1 MNINT
6 SNYQKIQTF
15 THYNSTPR
23 HHKEVSFKGNYFN
36 TLSHAIR
43 GNEQKIADFKSN
55 VSALFGISGKDLE
68 KYTQVVKKDK
78 IELLYKLAEKFNL
91 ESYKNHNFE
100 RKKTQEIAFEIY
112 RNVKKPQP
120 VHSKLVR
127 DTNYTFAQIKQFV
140 ETTNKE
146 PQKLELADKLLST
159 YPTQL
164 SKSTLS
170 YETMDKFLS
179 SKYAQKINRN
189 YNDYKPFIE
198 LNEENPNIVEQL
210 EQEINNGYSKTAYQ
224 KRLKISETLKE
235 EGILNNLSIKE
246 LERNYQ
252 EERINLLHNMQQAYS
267 GDKIQNSNRF
277 NEILLN
283 IYNSTNQSNNK
294 ARNAVISYIQTR
306 IEINKK
312 FEKAPLET
320 VERIFNK
327 IDDDK
332 QAQIFIE
339 KTIDINELE
348 SISQLDE
355 ILQKANLEKL
365 NKRPDI
371 VSYGL
376 SRKMNISKLSHQD
389 FKDIDAQIKKI
400 RYENKKYQESIYY
413 HPNPIVMELHRM
425 KIKVA
430 NYIERAMKNFNKQ

>member
-6 SNYQKIQTF
+6 TNYQKFQTL
-15 THYNSTPR
+15 THYNSTQK
-23 HHKEVSFKGNYFN
+23 HNKDVSFKGNYFN
-36 TLSHAIR
+36 TLSHAVR
-43 GNEQKIADFKSN
+43 GNEQRIADFRSN
-55 VSALFGISGKDLE
+55 VSALFGISSKDLE
-68 KYTQVVKKDK
+68 KYTQGVKKDK
-78 IELLYKLAEKFNL
+78 IKLLYKLAEKFNL
-91 ESYKNHNFE
+91 ESYKNSNFE
-100 RKKTQEIAFEIY
+100 REKTQEIAFEIY
-112 RNVKKPQP
+112 RNIKKPQQ
-120 VHSKLVR
+120 VHSRLVQE
-127 DTNYTFAQIKQFV
+127 TNYTFAQIKQFV
-140 ETTNKE
+140 DTTNKE

-170 YETMDKFLS
+170 FETMEKFLS
-179 SKYAQKINRN
+179 SKYAQQINRN

-210 EQEINNGYSKTAYQ
+210 EQEIINGYNKTTYQ

-267 GDKIQNSNRF
+267 GDRIQNSNRF

-283 IYNSTNQSNNK
+283 IYNSTNKSNNK

-320 VERIFNK
+320 VERIFKK

-355 ILQKANLEKL
+355 ILQKSNLEKL

-376 SRKMNISKLSHQD
+376 SRKVNISELSHKD
-389 FKDIDAQIKKI
+389 FKDVDAQIKKI

-413 HPNPIVMELHRM
+413 HPNPIIMDLHRM
-425 KIKVA
+425 KTKIA
-430 NYIERAMKNFNKQ
+430 NYIEKVTKNFNKQ

>member
-15 THYNSTPR
+15 TQYKSTTT
-23 HHKEVSFKGNYFN
+23 HHKDVSFKGNYFN

-55 VSALFGISGKDLE
+55 ISALFGISGKDLT
-68 KYTQVVKKDK
+68 KYTQGIKRDK
-78 IELLYKLAEKFNL
+78 INLLYKLAEKFNL

-120 VHSKLVR
+120 VHSRLVQE
-127 DTNYTFAQIKQFV
+127 TNYTFAQIKQFV
-140 ETTNKE
+140 DTTNKE

-164 SKSTLS
+164 SKSTLT
-170 YETMDKFLS
+170 YETMEKFLS
-179 SKYAQKINRN
+179 SKYAQQINKN

-210 EQEINNGYSKTAYQ
+210 EQEIINGYNKTTYQ

-235 EGILNNLSIKE
+235 EGFLNNLSIKE

-267 GDKIQNSNRF
+267 GDRIQNSNRF

-283 IYNSTNQSNNK
+283 IYNSTNKSNNK

-320 VERIFNK
+320 VERIFKK

-355 ILQKANLEKL
+355 ILQKSNLEKL

-376 SRKMNISKLSHQD
+376 ARKMNISELSHKD
-389 FKDIDAQIKKI
+389 FKDIDTQIKKI

-413 HPNPIVMELHRM
+413 HPNPIVMDLHRM
-425 KIKVA
+425 KIKIA
-430 NYIERAMKNFNKQ
+430 SYIERTIKKA

>member
-15 THYNSTPR
+15 THYNSTQK
-23 HHKEVSFKGNYFN
+23 HHKDVTFKGNYFN

-68 KYTQVVKKDK
+68 KYTQGIKKDK
-78 IELLYKLAEKFNL
+78 IKLLYKLAEKFNL

-112 RNVKKPQP
+112 RNIKKPQQ
-120 VHSKLVR
+120 VHSRLVQ

-140 ETTNKE
+140 NITNKE

-159 YPTQL
+159 YPTKL

-170 YETMDKFLS
+170 YATMEKFLS
-179 SKYAQKINRN
+179 SKYTQQINKN

-198 LNEENPNIVEQL
+198 LNVENPNIVEQL
-210 EQEINNGYSKTAYQ
+210 EQEIINGYNKTTYQ
-224 KRLKISETLKE
+224 KRLKIAETLKE
-235 EGILNNLSIKE
+235 DGILNNLSTKE
-246 LERNYQ
+246 LEKNYQ
-252 EERINLLHNMQQAYS
+252 EERINLLHNMQRAYS
-267 GDKIQNSNRF
+267 GDRIQNTNRF

-283 IYNSTNQSNNK
+283 IYNSTNKSNNK

-320 VERIFNK
+320 VERIFQK

-355 ILQKANLEKL
+355 ILQKSNLEKL

-376 SRKMNISKLSHQD
+376 SRKMDISELSHKD

-413 HPNPIVMELHRM
+413 HPNPIVMDLHRM
-425 KIKVA
+425 KIKIS
-430 NYIERAMKNFNKQ
+430 NYVKKVTKNFNKQ

>member
-6 SNYQKIQTF
+6 SNYQKFQTL
-15 THYNSTPR
+15 THYNSTQKQ
-23 HHKEVSFKGNYFN
+23 HKDISFKGNYFN
-36 TLSHAIR
+36 TLSHAIL
-43 GNEQKIADFKSN
+43 GNRPKIIDFKSN
-55 VSALFGISGKDLE
+55 VSALFGIYEKDIE
-68 KYTQVVKKDK
+68 KYTQGIKRDK

-91 ESYKNHNFE
+91 ESYKNRNFE

-112 RNVKKPQP
+112 RNIKKPQQ
-120 VHSKLVR
+120 VHSRLVQE
-127 DTNYTFAQIKQFV
+127 TNYTFAQIKQFV
-140 ETTNKE
+140 DTTNKE

-170 YETMDKFLS
+170 YATMEKFLS
-179 SKYAQKINRN
+179 SKYAQQINKN

-198 LNEENPNIVEQL
+198 LNVENPNIVEQL
-210 EQEINNGYSKTAYQ
+210 EQEIINGYNKTTYQ
-224 KRLKISETLKE
+224 KRLKIAETLKE
-235 EGILNNLSIKE
+235 DGILNNLSAKE

-252 EERINLLHNMQQAYS
+252 DEKIDLLHNMQQAYS
-267 GDKIQNSNRF
+267 GDRIQNTNRF

-283 IYNSTNQSNNK
+283 IYNSTNKSNNK

-320 VERIFNK
+320 VERIFQK

-355 ILQKANLEKL
+355 ILQKSNLEKL

-376 SRKMNISKLSHQD
+376 SQRMDISELSHQD

-413 HPNPIVMELHRM
+413 HPNPIVMDLHRM
-425 KIKVA
+425 KIKIA
-430 NYIERAMKNFNKQ
+430 NYIEKVTKNFNKQ

>member
-15 THYNSTPR
+15 THYNSTQK
-23 HHKEVSFKGNYFN
+23 HHKDVTFKGNYFN

-68 KYTQVVKKDK
+68 KYTQGIKKDK
-78 IELLYKLAEKFNL
+78 IKLLYKLAEKFNL
-91 ESYKNHNFE
+91 ESYRNRNFE
-100 RKKTQEIAFEIY
+100 REKTQAIAFEIY
-112 RNVKKPQP
+112 RNIKKPQQ
-120 VHSKLVR
+120 VHSRLVQ

-140 ETTNKE
+140 NITNKE

-159 YPTQL
+159 YPTKL

-170 YETMDKFLS
+170 YATMEKFLS
-179 SKYAQKINRN
+179 SKYTQQINKN

-198 LNEENPNIVEQL
+198 LNVENPDIVEQL
-210 EQEINNGYSKTAYQ
+210 EQEIINGYNKTTYQ
-224 KRLKISETLKE
+224 KRLKIAETLKE
-235 EGILNNLSIKE
+235 EGILNNLSVKE

-267 GDKIQNSNRF
+267 GDRIQNTNRF

-283 IYNSTNQSNNK
+283 IYNSTNKSNNK

-320 VERIFNK
+320 VERIFQK

-355 ILQKANLEKL
+355 ILQKSNLEKL

-376 SRKMNISKLSHQD
+376 SRKMDISELSHKD

-413 HPNPIVMELHRM
+413 HPNPIVMDLHRM
-425 KIKVA
+425 KIKIS
-430 NYIERAMKNFNKQ
+430 NYVEKVTKNFNKQ

>member
-15 THYNSTPR
+15 TQYKSTPT
-23 HHKEVSFKGNYFN
+23 HHKDVSFKGNYFN
-36 TLSHAIR
+36 TLSHAVR
-43 GNEQKIADFKSN
+43 GNEQKIADFRSN

-68 KYTQVVKKDK
+68 KYTQGVKKDK
-78 IELLYKLAEKFNL
+78 IKLLYKLAEKFNL
-91 ESYKNHNFE
+91 ESYKNRNFE
-100 RKKTQEIAFEIY
+100 REKTQEIAFEIY

-120 VHSKLVR
+120 VHSKLVQE
-127 DTNYTFAQIKQFV
+127 TNYTFAQIKQFV

-170 YETMDKFLS
+170 YETMEKFLS
-179 SKYAQKINRN
+179 SKYAQQINKN

-210 EQEINNGYSKTAYQ
+210 EQEITNGYNKTTYQ

-246 LERNYQ
+246 LERNYK

-283 IYNSTNQSNNK
+283 IYNSTNKSNNK

-413 HPNPIVMELHRM
+413 HPNQIVMDLHRM

-430 NYIERAMKNFNKQ
+430 NYIEKVTKNFNKQ

>member
-15 THYNSTPR
+15 TQYKSTPT
-23 HHKEVSFKGNYFN
+23 HHKDVSFKGNYFN
-36 TLSHAIR
+36 TLSHAVR
-43 GNEQKIADFKSN
+43 GNEQRIADFRSN

-68 KYTQVVKKDK
+68 KYTQGVKKDK
-78 IELLYKLAEKFNL
+78 IKLLYKLAEKFNL
-91 ESYKNHNFE
+91 ESYKNRNFE
-100 RKKTQEIAFEIY
+100 REKTQEIAFEIY

-120 VHSKLVR
+120 VHSRLVQE
-127 DTNYTFAQIKQFV
+127 TNYTFAQIKQFV
-140 ETTNKE
+140 EITNKE
-146 PQKLELADKLLST
+146 PQKLELANKLLST
-159 YPTQL
+159 YPTKL

-170 YETMDKFLS
+170 YETMEKFLS
-179 SKYAQKINRN
+179 SKYAQQINKN

-210 EQEINNGYSKTAYQ
+210 EQEITNGYNKTTYQ

-246 LERNYQ
+246 LERNHK

-283 IYNSTNQSNNK
+283 IYNSTNKSNNK

-327 IDDDK
+327 IDNDK

-355 ILQKANLEKL
+355 ILQKSKLEKL